1 MINLVDGTLYMKFA
15 NAEPSRWKQ
24 LVGFCLEHANYGVGE
39 VVSADP
45 RGGNPLLKVQ
55 FDDPVQTLKF
65 NIKAF
70 LNGRI
75 NVQVP
80 DVQSGLF
87 RVWLREYQLHKPELN
102 AEKSLSS
109 KESAQV
115 NQSLQ
120 TVEKTQ
126 NKQFTADSSRQA
138 MKPAPKSS
146 EAKLELVGE
155 QRRVLT
161 LNPQNPVQ
169 IKGVAG
175 SGKTTVAIF
184 RARHLLKNY
193 QSLFHPTSVAIFTF
207 SKTLVKYLDHLV
219 TDRPSTEAFDHT
231 INDLTVVNFH
241 SWAWSFMAEKG
252 VLKAVEVASP
262 GVQMTFLQ
270 RVLSRLRRVHPSERI
285 LHKSVTFFKDEIKWI
300 KGKAVN
306 DSSEYQGISRVGRG
320 SDRVA
325 KNDRDLIW
333 MVFESYQDELK
344 QAKFIDFD
352 DYALRCL
359 ALIESDPSFEPPF
372 THLVVDEAQ
381 DLTKAQMLVL
391 GRLVSPVTNSITV
404 IADAAQKI
412 YKSGFTW
419 REVGLN
425 VVGGR
430 TIEFKKNYRNTRA
443 ISEAAQSLLSHDPDP
458 SEFTE
463 VEVGERE
470 GPKPSLHK
478 FIRESSELQY
488 LVSAA
493 SREVSDGSRS
503 ICIVHRTN
511 AYLRR
516 IGAALSNA
524 GHEVEYLTGNESV
537 GFDSKS
543 IKLCTMTSIKGLQ
556 FDVVIIAGVAHG
568 NLPLAIEEVED
579 RDEHIS
585 TERRLLYTCMTRAK
599 QSLRMTF
606 NGAPSPFINEIDPN
620 LLRRAD

>member
-1 MINLVDGTLYMKFA
+1 MNFVDGILYTKFA
-15 NAEPSRWKQ
+15 NTDPSRWKQ

-55 FDDPVQTLKF
+55 FDDSAEALKF

-70 LNGRI
+70 IDGRI

-80 DVQSGLF
+80 DGQLDPF
-87 RVWLREYQLHKPELN
+87 RVWLREYELHQLEHGT
-102 AEKSLSS
+102 EKSPSS
-109 KESAQV
+109 KKSARV
-115 NQSLQ
+115 NESLQ
-120 TVEKTQ
+120 PGERSR
-126 NKQFTADSSRQA
+126 NRRFTEDQSKRAL
-138 MKPAPKSS
+138 KPASTSS

-169 IKGVAG
+169 VKGVAG

-207 SKTLVKYLDHLV
+207 SKTLVGYLHHLV

-231 INDLTVVNFH
+231 IKDLTVVNFH
-241 SWAWSFMAEKG
+241 SWAWGFMAERG
-252 VLKAVEVASP
+252 ALEGVEVVRS
-262 GVQMTFLQ
+262 GVQMSFLK

-285 LHKSVTFFKDEIKWI
+285 LEKPPAFFKDEFSWI

-306 DSSEYQGISRVGRG
+306 HSSEYQAISRVGRG
-320 SDRVA
+320 GERVT
-325 KNDRDLIW
+325 KNERELVW
-333 MVFESYQDELK
+333 KVFESYQVELK
-344 QAKFIDFD
+344 QAKLIDFD
-352 DYALRCL
+352 DFALQCL
-359 ALIESDPSFEPPF
+359 EILESDSSFEPPF

-430 TIEFKKNYRNTRA
+430 TVEFKKNYRNTRA

-458 SEFTE
+458 SEFTD

-478 FIRESSELQY
+478 FMRENSELEY
-488 LVSAA
+488 LVSVAG
-493 SREVSDGSRS
+493 REISEDSKS

-516 IGAALSNA
+516 VGAVLSKA
-524 GHEVEYLTGNESV
+524 GHEVEYLTGNQSV
-537 GFDSKS
+537 EFDSKS

-556 FDVVIIAGVAHG
+556 FDVVIIAGVSHG
-568 NLPLAIEEVED
+568 NLPLAIEEVEN
-579 RDEHIS
+579 REEHIS

-606 NGAPSPFINEIDPN
+606 SGTPSPFIGEIDPA
-620 LLRRAD
+620 LLTKAY

>member
-1 MINLVDGTLYMKFA
+1 MNFVDGLLYTKFA
-15 NAEPSRWKQ
+15 NAAPSRWKQ
-24 LVGFCLEHANYGVGE
+24 LVGCCLEHANYGVGE

-55 FDDPVQTLKF
+55 FDDPAEALKF

-80 DVQSGLF
+80 DDQSEPF
-87 RVWLREYQLHKPELN
+87 RVWLREYELHKPELGT
-102 AEKSLSS
+102 EKSPWAKETAQV
-109 KESAQV
+109 KES
-115 NQSLQ
+115 LQ
-120 TVEKTQ
+120 RGERSRSRRFTVDPSKGALKT
-126 NKQFTADSSRQA
+126 
-138 MKPAPKSS
+138 APTSS
-146 EAKLELVGE
+146 EAKLELIGE

-207 SKTLVKYLDHLV
+207 SKTLVRYLDHLV
-219 TDRPSTEAFDHT
+219 TDRPSSEEFDHT
-231 INDLTVVNFH
+231 IKDLTVVNFH
-241 SWAWSFMAEKG
+241 SWAWGFMAERGALEK
-252 VLKAVEVASP
+252 VEVIKS
-262 GVQMTFLQ
+262 GVQMSFVH
-270 RVLSRLRRVHPSERI
+270 RVLSHLRRVHPSERI
-285 LHKSVTFFKDEIKWI
+285 LEKSSAFFKDEFSWI
-300 KGKAVN
+300 KGKAVH
-306 DSSEYQGISRVGRG
+306 DSREYQGISRVGRG
-320 SDRVA
+320 GDRVT
-325 KNDRDLIW
+325 KNDRDLVW
-333 MVFESYQDELK
+333 KVFESYQDELK
-344 QAKFIDFD
+344 QAKYIDFD
-352 DYALRCL
+352 DFALRCL
-359 ALIESDPSFEPPF
+359 ELIESDPSFEPPF

-443 ISEAAQSLLSHDPDP
+443 ISEAARSLLSHDPDP

-470 GPKPSLHK
+470 GSKPSLHK
-478 FIRESSELQY
+478 FVREASELEY
-488 LVSAA
+488 LVSVA
-493 SREVSDGSRS
+493 SREISDGSRS
-503 ICIVHRTN
+503 VCIVHRTN
-511 AYLRR
+511 AYVRKV
-516 IGAALSNA
+516 GALLTKG
-524 GHEVEYLTGNESV
+524 GHEVEYLTGSESV
-537 GFDSKS
+537 DFDSKS

-556 FDVVIIAGVAHG
+556 FDVVIIAGVSHG
-568 NLPLAIEEVED
+568 NLPLAIQEVED
-579 RDEHIS
+579 REEHIN

-606 NGAPSPFINEIDPN
+606 SGAPSPFLDEIDST
-620 LLRRAD
+620 LLIKSD